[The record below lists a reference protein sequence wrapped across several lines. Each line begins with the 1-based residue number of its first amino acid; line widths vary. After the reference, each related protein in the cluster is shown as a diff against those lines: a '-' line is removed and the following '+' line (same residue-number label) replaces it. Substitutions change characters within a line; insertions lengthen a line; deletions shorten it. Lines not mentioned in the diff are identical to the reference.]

1 MMIEMVKKRL
11 SLFVIFLILLLSI
24 SLTYSLQ
31 QASAPIPPGVAL
43 DPPDPSL
50 PAEVKLLSGKW
61 AGQWNSRFGWD
72 CLLYVEQVNKDT
84 AQVVHSWGEYN
95 TSNKSCHCE
104 PNWARVQNVKV
115 TYSEGKATIDFI
127 TPNLQSGHFKKREHL
142 LSGKDEG
149 WGGRHYK
156 SRGHYDF
163 SFTVEKN
170 DPHTLKGHFISGKS
184 SHLFIEM
191 KKID

>member
-1 MMIEMVKKRL
+1 MIKKIRL
-11 SLFVIFLILLLSI
+11 VVFVIFLMLGCGI
-24 SLTYSLQ
+24 SLIYSLQ
-31 QASAPIPPGVAL
+31 QASAPEPPNMTIE
-43 DPPDPSL
+43 PPDPSL
-50 PAEVKLLSGKW
+50 PAEAKLLTGKW
-61 AGQWNSRFGWD
+61 AGQWKSPYGWD
-72 CLLYVEQVNKDT
+72 CLLVVEKVDKDS

-95 TSNKSCHCE
+95 TQKMNCHCE

-149 WGGRHYK
+149 WGGHHYK